1 MAASA
6 GMVLV
11 ATGIQAAVIKAVE
24 GADSS
29 PIPTVLGLM
38 DAAPS
43 YWQLFKETAPLTILI
58 TLIAALFGPTEPKT
72 RPPRSNGELLQVI
85 TRKGPFIDEI
95 FLLVL
100 AAAIAL
106 FLVIRIGRLD
116 LPESAKAH

>member
-1 MAASA
+1 LNLAAVAASA

-24 GADSS
+24 GADPS

-72 RPPRSNGELLQVI
+72 RPPRSNGNSFWSLHAKVLLLI
-85 TRKGPFIDEI
+85 R
-95 FLLVL
+95 VL
-100 AAAIAL
+100 CW
-106 FLVIRIGRLD
+106 F
-116 LPESAKAH
+116 

>member
-1 MAASA
+1 
-6 GMVLV
+6 MVLV

-24 GADSS
+24 GADPS

-38 DAAPS
+38 DAASS
-43 YWQLFKETAPLTILI
+43 YWQLCKETAQLSILI
-58 TLIAALFGPTEPKT
+58 TLIAAFFGPTEPKT

-100 AAAIAL
+100 VFCNRSSFI
-106 FLVIRIGRLD
+106 
-116 LPESAKAH
+116 KYW

>member
-1 MAASA
+1 M
-6 GMVLV
+6 
-11 ATGIQAAVIKAVE
+11 
-24 GADSS
+24 
-29 PIPTVLGLM
+29 
-38 DAAPS
+38 
-43 YWQLFKETAPLTILI
+43 LFRS
-58 TLIAALFGPTEPKT
+58 

-116 LPESAKAH
+116 LPDQPKLIEPMAALGPLNVIILVITFSESSTLRMAMAGFGRRSCWAFVSAHSLER